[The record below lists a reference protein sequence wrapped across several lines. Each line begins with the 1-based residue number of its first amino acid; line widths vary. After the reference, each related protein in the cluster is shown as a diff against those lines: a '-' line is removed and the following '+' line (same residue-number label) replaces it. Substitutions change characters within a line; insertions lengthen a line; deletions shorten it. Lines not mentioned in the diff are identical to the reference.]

1 MSYRLLSYVL
11 KGQPRAGLLVNEAV
25 YDLAAATR
33 NAAWSSVLAVL
44 NDWPKAKA
52 ALAKA
57 AKATRA
63 KGLPLAKTKLLAPI
77 LYPGNIYCAG
87 ANYKDHVA
95 EMDRAQGREPGPT
108 MKDRGEK
115 PWHFVK
121 TSKSS
126 VVGPGAK
133 VKLPAFSKAVDWE
146 VELAAVIGKRAKDVS
161 VDKALDCVAGYT
173 IANDLSARDV
183 MRREGNPP
191 TSPFHYDWV
200 SQKCFDGACP
210 LGPWIVMFAERMT
223 ALQRSLSCRSTS
235 AISRGV
241 LPTGSACI
249 SVSRRLKS
257 GSCTA
262 RAIPA
267 DSLFAMSAG
276 VPGGATYAIHVSE
289 WKPGRRS
296 AIAGTS
302 GNAATRFSPPTPSSL
317 SLLAFTC
324 GIAVIRLSNISST

>member
-1 MSYRLLSYVL
+1 MSYRLLSYVS

-146 VELAAVIGKRAKDVS
+146 VELAAVIGKRTKDVS

-210 LGPWIVMFAERMT
+210 LGPWIVPASEIKDPHNLGIKLWIGDEVMQDSNTGQMIFDTAEQIAMLSSRVTLQPGDLVLTGTPAGVGMGRKRFLQPGERVRLWIEGIGELTHSMT
-223 ALQRSLSCRSTS
+223 F
-235 AISRGV
+235 
-241 LPTGSACI
+241 TGS
-249 SVSRRLKS
+249 
-257 GSCTA
+257 
-262 RAIPA
+262 
-267 DSLFAMSAG
+267 
-276 VPGGATYAIHVSE
+276 
-289 WKPGRRS
+289 
-296 AIAGTS
+296 
-302 GNAATRFSPPTPSSL
+302 
-317 SLLAFTC
+317 
-324 GIAVIRLSNISST
+324 